1 MFRIVLARFYLYRER
16 RQFLIVID
24 QKVYFTIMLIVIII
38 EGMSMRS
45 EFLRDSRFVNS
56 SKIDSNRI
64 I

>member
-1 MFRIVLARFYLYRER
+1 MYRIVLARFYLYREC